1 MRSQFHDED
10 RQTHICFVD
19 DVLNELH
26 VFIASKNVMR
36 RTHEYGMW
44 WMCSVFPVH
53 LQLFNVTSC
62 AAKHDFINEMHSSL
76 LPVFDPYV
84 CIVCRS
90 FTNDSV
96 SLQRYCF
103 LMFSLFS
110 TVQRELRT
118 TSVASSR
125 SAHES
130 SHCHSVLM
138 K

>member
-1 MRSQFHDED
+1 MRSQFHYED

-44 WMCSVFPVH
+44 WMCSIF
-53 LQLFNVTSC
+53 LFTSSYSMSRR
-62 AAKHDFINEMHSSL
+62 ALPNMTSSTRLHSSL